1 MIIILI
7 KEALANMPEGYN
19 KNKVAT
25 IIWQIASGETME
37 IHVWLLHGTQKNER
51 ETR

>member
-25 IIWQIASGETME
+25 II
-37 IHVWLLHGTQKNER
+37 
-51 ETR
+51 